1 MGRQRPAPRS
11 GTRKANGASFVPIS
25 SNPKLSPVE
34 RVDVGV
40 GDGRLRPVPRRPY
53 VSVTYASIAAT
64 CSDRCAF
71 KARGCYASAGFALRW
86 LSPLDV
92 AAADKSAEQVIA
104 AEAALI
110 DQSFRY
116 QGCSGSA
123 PGGRVP
129 RDGGCD
135 GRAGRDLRL
144 HVAGDV
150 GSERGARLLA
160 GAAERWQARGGGAV
174 WTFTHNW
181 RDVPPD
187 AFGPISVLASVENA
201 GAAGL
206 ARERG
211 YAVAIVVREF
221 PSTRAFQ
228 LVGMADR
235 VVPCPAETHGTTCVE
250 CRLCLDA
257 PKLRARDIAIGFAL
271 HGRDAAKVRHRL
283 PVVREVEPRAMV

>member
-1 MGRQRPAPRS
+1 MGRSKPRS
-11 GTRKANGASFVPIS
+11 GTRKADGASFVAIS
-25 SNPKLSPVE
+25 CNPKLAPVE
-34 RVDVGV
+34 RVETVT
-40 GDGRLRPVPRRPY
+40 GDGRPRPTPHRPY
-53 VSVTYASIAAT
+53 VSATYTSIAAT
-64 CSDRCAF
+64 CSDRCVF
-71 KARGCYASAGFALRW
+71 KARGCYASSGFASRW

-92 AAADKSAEQVIA
+92 AATHKSVEQVIM
-104 AEAALI
+104 AEAQLI
-110 DQSFRY
+110 DRSFRPT
-116 QGCSGSA
+116 GCSTTA

-129 RDGGCD
+129 RDGGRD
-135 GRAGRDLRL
+135 GRQGRDLRL

-150 GSERGARLLA
+150 GSEGGARLLA
-160 GAAERWQARGGGAV
+160 GAAERWKRRGGGAV

-181 RDVPPD
+181 RDIPAD
-187 AFGPISVLASVENA
+187 AFGPISVLASVETA

-211 YAVAIVVREF
+211 YAVAVVVREF

-257 PKLRARDIAIGFAL
+257 PKLRERDIAIGFAL
-271 HGRDAAKVRHRL
+271 HGRDANAVRRRL
-283 PVVREVEPRAMV
+283 PVVREVEPRPMV